1 MRRSRFN
8 EEQIIGILREHNAG
22 GTADVCC
29 KHGISSAT
37 FFKWRSKYGGMDV
50 SEARRLKMLTD
61 KNAKRKR
68 LLAGAMLDNAT
79 LKELNSKKMV
89 TPVAKRQAV
98 AHLGQMFEVSQPR
111 ACQMIDADRRRRAR
125 YRPQALDA
133 RTYAPNGL

>member
-1 MRRSRFN
+1 
-8 EEQIIGILREHNAG
+8 
-22 GTADVCC
+22 
-29 KHGISSAT
+29 
-37 FFKWRSKYGGMDV
+37 MDV